1 MTGEAILIV
10 DDNQANLK
18 LLKVVLTIEGYKV
31 ETAQDAE
38 QALVKL
44 PLFNPV
50 LILMDLQMPGIDG
63 YELTRKIKADPTY
76 DRVIIIAV
84 TAYAMKGDKEKAME
98 AGCNGYITKPVDTQ
112 LLPTKIREYLN
123 GEA

>member
-18 LLKVVLTIEGYKV
+18 LLKIVLMIEGYTV
-31 ETAQDAE
+31 ETAQDAG
-38 QALVKL
+38 QALAKL
-44 PLFNPV
+44 PSFNPV

-63 YELTRKIKADPTY
+63 YELTRRIKADPAY
-76 DRVIIIAV
+76 AGIIIIAV
-84 TAYAMKGDKEKAME
+84 TAYAMKGDKEKALE
-98 AGCNGYITKPVDTQ
+98 AGCHGYITKPIDTQ

-123 GEA
+123 GLD